1 MNEYAVKS
9 QERIR
14 QLINERCGGSQQVFA
29 DRAGINKAS
38 VSQYVNGRNAPTN
51 LTATKISIAFG
62 VAPAWVM
69 GFDVAPFDKVSEVAA
84 KLGRLSPDNLQLVEN
99 LIDTLLGYQ
108 N

>member
-1 MNEYAVKS
+1 MSGAAEVNKFS
-9 QERIR
+9 RIVPE
-14 QLINERCGGSQQVFA
+14 LIKRLF
-29 DRAGINKAS
+29 
-38 VSQYVNGRNAPTN
+38 

-99 LIDTLLGYQ
+99 LIDTLLS
-108 N
+108 